1 MKERII
7 KWKLR
12 NEGNIF
18 FSTDTLL
25 YEWLLSFLFIF
36 LFTQRNM
43 EGFSYYVTFSTHCM
57 QDVWVLYHSLLNW
70 SQGPGKRWMCRH
82 WFSMYFWRTAFSDS
96 MQEACY
102 LFCFSTWAINWIN
115 LVMEISFLWS
125 QITALLKVAFTKWFF
140 LTWTKKISGKR
151 QKDWTILWYILLC
164 QWKVYK
170 LFSGVC
176 YFCFLLEKEYLNS
189 SDAF

>member
-1 MKERII
+1 MKIEEWREYLLFNRYII
-7 KWKLR
+7 IWM
-12 NEGNIF
+12 
-18 FSTDTLL
+18 T
-25 YEWLLSFLFIF
+25 FIF
-36 LFTQRNM
+36 PFYIFVYS
-43 EGFSYYVTFSTHCM
+43 EKYGSFSYYVTFSTHCM